1 MRPLH
6 LALALTALAAPLG
19 AVSAMQAAPPAPTAP
34 AVAPAAS
41 DDPDQV
47 VRCRR
52 MEVTGSLVRRVRVCK
67 TIAEWRRM
75 ANQGEGEA
83 RDYVDFNRGRPSGE
97 N

>member
-1 MRPLH
+1 MRSLPVL
-6 LALALTALAAPLG
+6 LAMTALAAPLG
-19 AVSAMQAAPPAPTAP
+19 VASAMQAAAPVP
-34 AVAPAAS
+34 VAPAAAARS

-52 MEVTGSLVRRVRVCK
+52 LEVTGSLVRRVRVCK

-97 N
+97 